1 MDALV
6 WALTELSGDDEQ
18 EIILEYSE
26 LVSIS
31 PELDE
36 LDRIWGSGLVGR
48 ILGYV
53 TIFYEKEF

>member
-18 EIILEYSE
+18 EIFLEYSE
-26 LVSIS
+26 PVSIS

-36 LDRIWGSGLVGR
+36 FNR
-48 ILGYV
+48 ILGNWGWP
-53 TIFYEKEF
+53 TEF

>member
-26 LVSIS
+26 PVSIS
-31 PELDE
+31 PELD
-36 LDRIWGSGLVGR
+36 RAM
-48 ILGYV
+48 LGWSEWEV
-53 TIFYEKEF
+53 LRRWDLE